1 MLKKFDLPFGKLVRL
16 SLPPSQSMCIWLYYC
31 MICVALSS
39 ALCWS
44 GFSRDACHSLC
55 PVMSWMKLLL
65 GWCVLLP
72 VYFVFMVILISSPW
86 VYDIGLSRPPHQR
99 KQANKQQSSSWF
111 SYFPILLLRLQCHLL
126 FSSVPSGL
134 NLGSWNSSLSY
145 VNCVLVTGSNSAI
158 GEFSHL
164 LQQYI
169 NNLSPHWVV
178 VSI

>member
-16 SLPPSQSMCIWLYYC
+16 SLPSSQSMCIWLYYC

-39 ALCWS
+39 DLCWS

-86 VYDIGLSRPPHQR
+86 VYDIELSSPPT
-99 KQANKQQSSSWF
+99 KKNKQTNNRALRGSLTSPFCFFAWSAT
-111 SYFPILLLRLQCHLL
+111 YFFLRFQVAWTWGLEIHL
-126 FSSVPSGL
+126 SHMWIVC
-134 NLGSWNSSLSY
+134 LSQ
-145 VNCVLVTGSNSAI
+145 VAN
-158 GEFSHL
+158 
-164 LQQYI
+164 Q
-169 NNLSPHWVV
+169 P
-178 VSI
+178 